1 MTHFELA
8 VQISASKPKY
18 YRKLMRF
25 KVLVFWP
32 FCMEIEKPLKLS
44 CFRQLLKSF
53 DLGLLVLVFK
63 SAQR

>member
-8 VQISASKPKY
+8 VQILASKSKY
-18 YRKLMRF
+18 IRELMRF

-32 FCMEIEKPLKLS
+32 FYMKIEKALEFS
-44 CFRQLLKSF
+44 CFRQILKSF

-63 SAQR
+63 SALC

>member
-1 MTHFELA
+1 MTHFEPA
-8 VQISASKPKY
+8 VQIPTSKSKY
-18 YRKLMRF
+18 YRELMRF

-32 FCMEIEKPLKLS
+32 FYIKTEKALELFY
-44 CFRQLLKSF
+44 FRKIMKFF

>member
-1 MTHFELA
+1 MNYFELS
-8 VQISASKPKY
+8 VQISASKSKY
-18 YRKLMRF
+18 YRELMRF

-32 FCMEIEKPLKLS
+32 FYMKIEKALELS

-53 DLGLLVLVFK
+53 DWGLLVLVFK